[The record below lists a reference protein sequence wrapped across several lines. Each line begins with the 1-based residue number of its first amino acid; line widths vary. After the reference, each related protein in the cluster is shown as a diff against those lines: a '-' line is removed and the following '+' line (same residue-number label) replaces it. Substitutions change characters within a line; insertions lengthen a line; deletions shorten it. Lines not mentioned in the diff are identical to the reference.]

1 MLKSTGYKKVEEY
14 CEVCDCDPCDCHGVE
29 DELWIMGTA
38 GADEAREEPLVV
50 SWQDRLSS
58 FSLVQ
63 MEIGLIEPK
72 NRIFLPCMQGDLP
85 AEERADRENNTR
97 GSKRDGD

>member
-1 MLKSTGYKKVEEY
+1 MGA
-14 CEVCDCDPCDCHGVE
+14 CNVCDCDPCDCHGVE

-38 GADEAREEPLVV
+38 GATKTRQKSKLV
-50 SWQDRLSS
+50 SWQDRIAS

-72 NRIFLPCMQGDLP
+72 NRVFLPRMQRDLP
-85 AEERADRENNTR
+85 AEERTDRENDKR
-97 GSKRDGD
+97 GSERNGD

>member
-1 MLKSTGYKKVEEY
+1 MGA
-14 CEVCDCDPCDCHGVE
+14 CNVCDCDPCDCHGVN
-29 DELWIMGTA
+29 DEFRFMGTN
-38 GADEAREEPLVV
+38 GANEAREELELV
-50 SWQDRLSS
+50 SWQDRIAS

-72 NRIFLPCMQGDLP
+72 NRVFLPRMQRDLP
-85 AEERADRENNTR
+85 AEERTDRENDKR

>member
-1 MLKSTGYKKVEEY
+1 MDACNV
-14 CEVCDCDPCDCHGVE
+14 CECDPCDCHGVE
-29 DELWIMGTA
+29 DELWIMGTI
-38 GADEAREEPLVV
+38 GADETREKLKLV

-72 NRIFLPCMQGDLP
+72 NRIFLSRMQGDLP
-85 AEERADRENNTR
+85 AEKRTDRENDTR
-97 GSKRDGD
+97 GSKRNGD